1 MTMNR
6 KRRSTGRG
14 DKKNQIMTPDEA
26 KIVSREK
33 TLAAIDFIS
42 RTIVAASGANLI
54 LIVIHMLTTAITT
67 VTIIATTGMN
77 VLIGI
82 CGLWYLL
89 KTVSRER

>member
-14 DKKNQIMTPDEA
+14 DKKNQIMTQDEA
-26 KIVSREK
+26 KIASREK

-42 RTIVAASGANLI
+42 RTIVAASGAI

-89 KTVSRER
+89 RTVSRER